1 MKNLQPSF
9 TGGEISESLQNR
21 IDLQKFTTWLKQAKN
36 TIIHPQGGISNR
48 PGTLLVYPAKTFQ
61 FKIFFTITDSSTEM
75 ALDAVIKIDGV
86 IVDTGSSVTVSLDA
100 NEEYAYEISAE
111 GYVTQSGTINLT
123 SNTSLNIALI
133 PTSDEY
139 TFTIS
144 PTPVDATVMINEV
157 EQSNITAI
165 SGTQITWSVSK
176 DGYTTQSGSL
186 ILSKTSTLNVT
197 LTQTVTLTV
206 EPSPSDAT
214 VIINGTEQTSLILN
228 IGDSYT
234 YSVSKTGYVTVNG
247 SGTITEDTTLQIAL
261 SLSVVEIS
269 NIINPR
275 NEDSKVETIY
285 EYTVTG
291 DAIFEITLYGQ
302 GGGDYYYPSYNYAN
316 GAGGKIAIEKTFS
329 NGDVFKIKRIDSGR
343 WLNNIYAGCGIGLW
357 LNDVCIMVAGGG
369 GTSGI
374 GGGGY
379 LGGFGVYN
387 VSLQNNGLSYDGTD
401 TSGNTDYGSGAIGGK
416 GQTNGYGGTGY
427 ILPELTEY
435 LTLYEYGSNYGESG
449 SGNAAAGYAKIEYK
463 G

>member
-1 MKNLQPSF
+1 LAK
-9 TGGEISESLQNR
+9 TGKKYN
-21 IDLQKFTTWLKQAKN
+21 N
-36 TIIHPQGGISNR
+36 TSAGGISNR

-269 NIINPR
+269 NI
-275 NEDSKVETIY
+275 
-285 EYTVTG
+285 
-291 DAIFEITLYGQ
+291 
-302 GGGDYYYPSYNYAN
+302 
-316 GAGGKIAIEKTFS
+316 
-329 NGDVFKIKRIDSGR
+329 
-343 WLNNIYAGCGIGLW
+343 
-357 LNDVCIMVAGGG
+357 
-369 GTSGI
+369 
-374 GGGGY
+374 
-379 LGGFGVYN
+379 
-387 VSLQNNGLSYDGTD
+387 
-401 TSGNTDYGSGAIGGK
+401 
-416 GQTNGYGGTGY
+416 
-427 ILPELTEY
+427 
-435 LTLYEYGSNYGESG
+435 
-449 SGNAAAGYAKIEYK
+449 YK
-463 G
+463 STQ